1 MIDFYRKY
9 IKKVIETATNGKKTL
24 VEVVLAEGRIIPRQ
38 GANTSTEKISLVQ
51 RGSPIVVAVNGQGRE
66 GALRL
71 YGRNS
76 DPLYFMAGEERTDST
91 ERRYLP
97 TLFFVT
103 QKIKSNENPEANSP
117 ELAELLQDGP
127 VELTYKGKMVTKRGA
142 REVSPIQVSPPMLFD
157 FTEAERRPYDH
168 ETRRIISQEA
178 IPFSANAYMVGE
190 PAPHREHGRDYAVVV
205 YYRINL

>member
-103 QKIKSNENPEANSP
+103 QKIKSNENPEAKSP

-127 VELTYKGKMVTKRGA
+127 VELTYKGKMLTRKGA
-142 REVSPIQVSPPMLFD
+142 REVIPVQVSPPLLFD
-157 FTEAERRPYDH
+157 FTEARPYAP
-168 ETRRIISQEA
+168 ETQRMISREA
-178 IPFSANAYMVGE
+178 SPFSANAYMVGE
-190 PAPHREHGRDYAVVV
+190 PAPRRENGRDYAVVV